1 VSTRNPRFP
10 HFDSLRAIAAL
21 MVLGFHAALLLNRL
35 SPWYAE
41 LNAGVAVFFVISAFL
56 LYRPYARAR
65 FAGEARPALAPYAVR
80 RFFRI
85 VPAYW
90 VALLLVSLWLGLSEV
105 FTAEGI
111 LRYFG
116 FANAYDDLSIQGGVR
131 TGWSLCVEVTFYA
144 LLPVWAWGIRR
155 VSRRTGGSFA
165 ATELIPLAILFGL
178 GVAWKIHT
186 ADLAPAFGR
195 HLSPA
200 AFTLPAYL
208 DHFAL
213 GMALAVASV
222 IVAERERQPFP
233 VRVVERA
240 SWVPWLVAAGAYVL
254 IVKHPGPLGDGGW
267 VEYVGRHEL
276 KGVLGISLI
285 VPAVFG
291 IERGGVVRRILANR
305 ALLWVGLVSYALYLW
320 HWAILL
326 KLRDAGVADDLG
338 GVGFTIVGVA
348 AALAVSAAS
357 YYLLERYALAY
368 GARLARRLDRSAG
381 TRPTDSL
388 DPAPARVDPA

>member
-1 VSTRNPRFP
+1 
-10 HFDSLRAIAAL
+10 
-21 MVLGFHAALLLNRL
+21 
-35 SPWYAE
+35 
-41 LNAGVAVFFVISAFL
+41 
-56 LYRPYARAR
+56 
-65 FAGEARPALAPYAVR
+65 
-80 RFFRI
+80 
-85 VPAYW
+85 
-90 VALLLVSLWLGLSEV
+90 LWLGLSEV
-105 FTAEGI
+105 FTPVGI

-144 LLPVWAWGIRR
+144 MLPAWAYAIRR
-155 VSRRTGGSFA
+155 LGGRTGGSFA
-165 ATELIPLAILFGL
+165 VTELVPLALLFAAGA
-178 GVAWKIHT
+178 AWKIHT
-186 ADLAPAFGR
+186 LDLAPAFGH

-213 GMALAVASV
+213 GMALAVVSV
-222 IVAERERQPFP
+222 VLAERERQPLP

-240 SWVPWLVAAGAYVL
+240 SWLPWVCAAGAYVL

-267 VEYVGRHEL
+267 VDYVGRHEL
-276 KGVLGISLI
+276 KGLFGLALI

-291 IERGGVVRRILANR
+291 MEHGGVVRRVLANP

-338 GVGFTIVGVA
+338 SVAFVIVGLA
-348 AALAVSAAS
+348 AALTVSAAS

-368 GARLARRLDRSAG
+368 GSRLARRLDGRSRDRPAG
-381 TRPTDSL
+381 TDQPPARLEHSVR
-388 DPAPARVDPA
+388 DPA